1 MKKLTEKFSITE
13 NRKRVPVGEY
23 RYPVFDSV
31 SEAVKILGEKDAIAV
46 LNEALKKFSR
56 DLAAEDYKASRE
68 LQVSE
73 KRKLAK
79 KWSQGKL
86 SKVEIST
93 LQALGYGKPEDLLR
107 VRKSK
112 ESLRQRVIRKAL
124 A

>member
-107 VRKSK
+107 AKRTK

>member
-13 NRKRVPVGEY
+13 NRKRIPVGNY
-23 RYPVFDSV
+23 RYPEFDSV